1 MRPLLLAMLLLG
13 PLAAQTAEE
22 LDFTAAIGELR
33 DMPQRL
39 PAWLRSEAGKYLAN
53 RPHLENAAAVKAR
66 GAEFRRQLLANI
78 GGLPER
84 TPFNAKTVGVIERE
98 NFRIEKIIFESQ
110 PKFYVTANLYLPKTG
125 TGPYPAILFPLGHET
140 GAKAH
145 EAWQH
150 VLGSFATKGFVA
162 FAWDPISQGERSQFF
177 DPDLHASRL
186 MASTREHTM
195 LGVQCLVTGDNIARY
210 TIWDG
215 IRALD
220 YLLSRKEVDP
230 ARVGVTG
237 NSGGGTLSA
246 YLAAIDDRL
255 KVAAP
260 SCYITNWSR
269 LLAQLGP
276 QDAEQNLPPF
286 LNLGYDFPDFL
297 YAFAPKPYLIL
308 SAIRDFFPIGGARA
322 TFAEVQRV
330 YDSLGVADKLKMVEA
345 DDGHGYTLP
354 RRLAAYSWMSKWL
367 KGQEDDGVEPKFP
380 LATEAELQCT
390 KTGQVSTSLGG
401 ESVFTLNQ
409 KRASQLRAAAPRKTQ
424 VLEAARRLSGYQP
437 PIAGVPPVTG
447 YGTLYKKGYRIEKFV
462 YESEPGIAI
471 PAVLAIP
478 EGGAGKSQAVIYVD
492 GRGKSSVGPKLEG
505 WIAQGTIVLA
515 IDARGF
521 GEGQPEGRQAD
532 QWFGDAS
539 SISAALL
546 LGKTMAGMRAL
557 DIVRGV
563 ELLAS
568 RADVDSESIKGIGIG
583 GASVPLLYA
592 AVFDGR
598 IHALELDGM
607 LVSYYSIVDSR
618 LQRHVFEQILP
629 GVIRHFDLPDLV
641 AAMAPRAV
649 LLRGLVDAMGDPAP
663 AETVS
668 KLYGGLAH
676 RATVAAGP

>member
-1 MRPLLLAMLLLG
+1 MRSLLMALLLLH
-13 PLAAQTAEE
+13 PLAAQTPEE
-22 LDFTAAIGELR
+22 LNFTQAIGELR
-33 DMPQRL
+33 DMRQQL
-39 PAWLRSEAGKYLAN
+39 PAWLRSEAAKYLSQ
-53 RPHLENAAAVKAR
+53 RPRLENAGAVKAR
-66 GAEFRRQLLANI
+66 GREFRRQLLANI
-78 GGLPER
+78 GELPER
-84 TPFNAKTVGVIERE
+84 TPLNAKIVGVIERE

-110 PKFYVTANLYLPKTG
+110 PKFFVTANLYLPKRG
-125 TGPYPAILFPLGHET
+125 SGPFPAILFPLGHEA
-140 GAKAH
+140 GAKSH

-162 FAWDPISQGERSQFF
+162 LAWDPIGQGERVQFY
-177 DPDLHASRL
+177 DPDLRASRL
-186 MASTREHTM
+186 AASTREHTM
-195 LGVQCLVTGDNIARY
+195 LGVQNLVTGDSIARY

-220 YLLSRKEVDP
+220 YLVSRKEVDP
-230 ARVGVTG
+230 ERVGVTG
-237 NSGGGTLSA
+237 NSGGGTHTA

-354 RRLAAYSWMSKWL
+354 RRLAVYSWMSKWL
-367 KGQEDDGVEPKFP
+367 KGAEDDGVEPKFP

-409 KRASQLRAAAPRKTQ
+409 MRARRLRADAPASRQ
-424 VLEAARRLSGYQP
+424 VLEAAWKLSGYQP
-437 PIAGVPPVTG
+437 IAGAPAVTG
-447 YGTLYKKGYRIEKFV
+447 YGTLHKKGYRIEKFV
-462 YESEPGIAI
+462 YESEPGIQI

-478 EGGAGKSQAVIYVD
+478 EGGSGKSQAVIYVD
-492 GRGKSSVGPKLEG
+492 GRGKSLAAAKIES
-505 WIAQGTIVLA
+505 WMAQRTIVLA
-515 IDARGF
+515 IDARGI
-521 GEGQPEGRQAD
+521 GELGSESGSTD
-532 QWFGDAS
+532 NTQWFGDAS

-546 LGKTMAGMRAL
+546 LGKTM
-557 DIVRGV
+557 
-563 ELLAS
+563 
-568 RADVDSESIKGIGIG
+568 
-583 GASVPLLYA
+583 
-592 AVFDGR
+592 
-598 IHALELDGM
+598 
-607 LVSYYSIVDSR
+607 
-618 LQRHVFEQILP
+618 
-629 GVIRHFDLPDLV
+629 
-641 AAMAPRAV
+641 
-649 LLRGLVDAMGDPAP
+649 
-663 AETVS
+663 
-668 KLYGGLAH
+668 
-676 RATVAAGP
+676 